1 MLGNTLEKA
10 KQATVCVLDG
20 SGVLINPYTSQYS
33 YILTAKH
40 VVEETNVEH
49 ITVVNIEGQSLTV
62 IDKLEHLQIDAAILK
77 IERVENIETS
87 YIVGFDNP
95 QQSVKLFGY
104 PSNRRELER
113 ARDQLYSYDGILHDI
128 QNNSLVYS
136 ISDIIQYEDIEG
148 FSGGGIFLVD
158 DEKEE
163 IFITAIE
170 FEIFNAQSIDSKINC
185 IKMDVYIKLLR
196 DNSWSEIKPNHLSDF
211 IFHSDYIF
219 NNLDLENENS
229 LNVIRN
235 IITNI
240 LIHYGVISSEQ
251 INPDKIIARF
261 KSRILAHGQDLQN
274 LYDKELWCGFLEFLS
289 IYLSLFS
296 PNNINSVN
304 VNYLDQM
311 FLRFRFIYD
320 HDNSKFRQLFKKL
333 ILETELGPLNSDGKI
348 LIFTR
353 DNSNTGSPYVSKRV
367 SEQTLMDIGS
377 ALTGDRIE
385 RVRKNKEISNNI
397 LFWPSISD
405 VCLSENEDE
414 LSRINILQTT
424 EFKERIVE
432 IYGEYLSDE

>member
-40 VVEETNVEH
+40 VVEDTNVEH

-87 YIVGFDNP
+87 YIVGFDNQ
-95 QQSVKLFGY
+95 QQSIKLFGY

-113 ARDQLYSYDGILHDI
+113 AREQLYSYDGILHDI
-128 QNNSLVYS
+128 QTNSLVYS

-163 IFITAIE
+163 IFLTAIE

-185 IKMDVYIKLLR
+185 IKMDEYIELLR
-196 DNSWSEIKPNHLSDF
+196 NNSWAEIKPNHLSDF

-229 LNVIRN
+229 LNVIKN

-261 KSRILAHGQDLQN
+261 KSRILAYGQDLQN

-367 SEQTLMDIGS
+367 SEQTLTDIGS

-385 RVRKNKEISNNI
+385 RVRKNKEISNDI

-424 EFKERIVE
+424 EFKEKIVE
-432 IYGEYLSDE
+432 IYGEYLSDD